1 MAFKE
6 IEREPLT
13 DQELDELAEAVIPGF
28 KRSVKEYQ
36 RGNETVETAIDEIM
50 KFL

>member
-13 DQELDELAEAVIPGF
+13 DQQLDGLAEDVIPGF
-28 KRSVKEYQ
+28 KRTINEYE
-36 RGNETVETAIDEIM
+36 RGDETIETAIDEIM